1 MNNIV
6 KMQHKYKIEEMR
18 HRVYNEIIKKHI
30 IFKNQKKKIQR
41 IQEIQIENKMAEK
54 VIEPAQ
60 GINGQIQERQQIYN
74 QGSSNKTTGHQI
86 KNIQK
91 QVGRK
96 NG

>member
-41 IQEIQIENKMAEK
+41 I
-54 VIEPAQ
+54 
-60 GINGQIQERQQIYN
+60 
-74 QGSSNKTTGHQI
+74 
-86 KNIQK
+86 
-91 QVGRK
+91 
-96 NG
+96 

>member
-41 IQEIQIENKMAEK
+41 IQEIQIE
-54 VIEPAQ
+54 PAQ